1 MPLRALA
8 LSCFFLSGATGL
20 LYQVLW
26 ARMLGGVIGNTH
38 FSITA
43 VVAVFMGGLALGS
56 HLGGR
61 AADRSKN
68 PLRLYGVLVLAVGL
82 LCLLVPLLIILA
94 EPLFASL
101 YQPWEGNPEALP
113 LLLCRLLF
121 CVIVLLGPTTCM
133 GATLPVLSKFLTT
146 RMSKVGM
153 SIGGLYTVNTF
164 GAFLGAALTGF
175 FAIAT
180 IGLWGTTALAVAID
194 VVIGAVV
201 IYAAR
206 GLDSTTPAPPAEK
219 IRENDSDI

>member
-1 MPLRALA
+1 MSLRTLA

-56 HLGGR
+56 RLGGQ

-68 PLRLYGVLVLAVGL
+68 PLRLYGILILAVGI
-82 LCLLVPLLIILA
+82 LCLLVPLLISLA
-94 EPLFASL
+94 EPVFAWL
-101 YQPWEGNPEALP
+101 YQDHEGNPEAMP

-164 GAFLGAALTGF
+164 
-175 FAIAT
+175 
-180 IGLWGTTALAVAID
+180 
-194 VVIGAVV
+194 
-201 IYAAR
+201 
-206 GLDSTTPAPPAEK
+206 
-219 IRENDSDI
+219 